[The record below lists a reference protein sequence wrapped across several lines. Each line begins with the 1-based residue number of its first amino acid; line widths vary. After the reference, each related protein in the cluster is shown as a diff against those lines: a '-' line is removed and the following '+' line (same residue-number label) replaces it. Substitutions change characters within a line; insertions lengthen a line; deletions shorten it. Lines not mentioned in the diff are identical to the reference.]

1 MIDQL
6 AEGLAR
12 FAGVDPNGPLWA
24 ERREYFR
31 RMADA
36 ALATMKNT
44 PPTAL
49 MLAFGENGALSMTR
63 ESARQCWSFMIDAA
77 RQS

>member
-12 FAGVDPNGPLWA
+12 FHGVDPNGPLWA
-24 ERREYFR
+24 GQRERFR

-36 ALATMKNT
+36 ALATIETAELTSAMLEIDT
-44 PPTAL
+44 GGPTGPAMVWRDL
-49 MLAFGENGALSMTR
+49 CA
-63 ESARQCWSFMIDAA
+63 AA
-77 RQS
+77 RQG